1 MLSVIIVSWNVRD
14 LLRGCLQS
22 LCADLTGLDA
32 RIIVVDSASSDGTP
46 AMVREEFPHV
56 ELIAC
61 DDNIGFV
68 KGNNLALK
76 RLEIRDSRLVN
87 APQSPI
93 PNLQSQISNFES
105 HFVWLLNPD
114 TVVHAGATKALI
126 DFMQAHPKCGLCGP
140 KLLNPDGTLQHGA
153 FELPG
158 LTQLMI
164 DTVPRLQARF
174 RNTKLDGRYPPAQYA
189 GPPFPIGTP
198 LGAAMFARAEAI
210 AQVGLLD
217 EGYEMYS
224 EEIDWA
230 MRMHRAGW
238 EVWCVPQAVVT
249 HYGGA
254 SSSQA
259 SERAERHKWHSRQR
273 YFRKYY
279 FPLKRWLAMMRVPAR
294 YRE

>member
-1 MLSVIIVSWNVRD
+1 VLSVIIVSWNVRE

-22 LCADLTGLDA
+22 LSTDLTGFKNLSSLES

-46 AMVREEFPHV
+46 AMVRAEFPQV
-56 ELIAC
+56 ELIARE
-61 DDNIGFV
+61 DNIGYV
-68 KGNNLALK
+68 KGNNLAL
-76 RLEIRDSRLVN
+76 RRIEN
-87 APQSPI
+87 GECEMGNCTHSPFAI
-93 PNLQSQISNFES
+93 PHSS
-105 HFVWLLNPD
+105 FVWLLNPD
-114 TVVHAGATKALI
+114 TIVHAGATKALI
-126 DFMQAHPKCGLCGP
+126 DFMQAHPTCGLCGP
-140 KLLNPDGTLQHGA
+140 KLLNPDGSLQHGA
-153 FELPG
+153 FALPG

-174 RNTKLDGRYPPAQYA
+174 RNTSLDGRYPPAKYD

-210 AQVGLLD
+210 AQIGLLD

-238 EVWCVPQAVVT
+238 QVWCVPQAVVT

-259 SERAERHKWHSRQR
+259 SERAERHKWKSRQR
-273 YFRKYY
+273 YFEKYY
-279 FPLKRWLAMMRVPAR
+279 SPLKRWLATLRVPAQ
-294 YRE
+294 YRN

>member
-1 MLSVIIVSWNVRD
+1 VLTVIIVSWNVRE

-22 LCADLTGLDA
+22 LSADLSGFQDLSGFSA

-46 AMVREEFPHV
+46 AMVRAEFPRV
-56 ELIAC
+56 ELIAR
-61 DDNIGFV
+61 DDNLGYV
-68 KGNNLALK
+68 KGNNLALRK
-76 RLEIRDSRLVN
+76 ILNFELEILN
-87 APQSPI
+87 AANSEFKIQNSK
-93 PNLQSQISNFES
+93 
-105 HFVWLLNPD
+105 FVWLLNPD
-114 TVVHAGATKALI
+114 TIVHAGATQALV

-140 KLLNPDGTLQHGA
+140 KLLNPDGSLQHGA
-153 FELPG
+153 FALPG

-174 RNTKLDGRYPPAQYA
+174 RNTALDGRYMPASYD

-238 EVWCVPQAVVT
+238 QVWCVPQATVT

-259 SERAERHKWHSRQR
+259 SARAERHKWHSRQR
-273 YFRKYY
+273 YFQKHYS
-279 FPLKRWLAMMRVPAR
+279 PLKRWLAMTRVPAE
-294 YRE
+294 YRL